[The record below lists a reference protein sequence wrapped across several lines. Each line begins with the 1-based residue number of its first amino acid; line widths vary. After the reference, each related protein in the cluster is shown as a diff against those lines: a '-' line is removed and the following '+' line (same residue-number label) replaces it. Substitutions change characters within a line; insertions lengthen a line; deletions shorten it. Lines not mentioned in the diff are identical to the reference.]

1 MLYLLL
7 YLTTVFHFSTCS
19 SMELCQGDN
28 QCIICTATGPTV
40 IDVHGQLNSVRDRC
54 AYTLMKTTS
63 LPDFQVH
70 ATFQERRRKDVSFL
84 DRVILQLDKP
94 AVQINLEQGGR
105 VQLGDLIMMLNDTAQ
120 LVHGVELSKDQTGVT
135 AKVSHL
141 NTTMTVFFNGYTVQI
156 HIKGPSGQV
165 PSVYGLCGNS
175 SQPLN
180 EVRLSEHSASG
191 CETQYEDTAN
201 STINCND
208 MTERCNLLKEA
219 FFTACHT
226 HIDPQPYATAC
237 ANTLCKYSA
246 VDSLNCQFLEAYARA
261 CSLYS
266 NDTMEG
272 WRSKASCSGGPQA
285 YCQDRFCSA
294 HEFCGENSI
303 SGGTRC
309 HCRAIFASTYRS
321 QNTLGDGVVCNK
333 SSLSVTLVGCLLQDK
348 GIHYSDLHLYDNT
361 CRGQMDN
368 VTHMVTLSF
377 DTKINPCG
385 MMIRMNNKSQ
395 IINKNGVI
403 LETTKEQLAD
413 ITCPFIIPDIDI
425 DFSVGIK
432 IIGGTNNGSYE
443 YVITGVWNYT
453 LTMKAYTDPG
463 RTQTVTSNT
472 ELKLNQKVWY
482 ELKTG
487 GLDDKEIALVT
498 HSCFA
503 TDDPTAN
510 SSLRYDL
517 IINGCANPADQTVT
531 VQSNG
536 EGTYNYFSFN
546 MFQFSGK
553 QGNVYLHC
561 KLNLCLKQNKT
572 CAPSCSPNARTRRA
586 ATSEHEDENSAIIIM
601 AWSA

>member
-40 IDVHGQLNSVRDRC
+40 IDVHGQVNSVQDRC
-54 AYTLMKTTS
+54 GYTLMKTTS
-63 LPDFQVH
+63 IPDFQVH

-105 VQLGDLIMMLNDTAQ
+105 VQLGDLMMTLNDTAQ

-135 AKVSHL
+135 AKMSHL

-165 PSVYGLCGNS
+165 PSVHGLCGNS

-180 EVRLSEHSASG
+180 EVRLSEYSASG
-191 CETQYEDTAN
+191 
-201 STINCND
+201 
-208 MTERCNLLKEA
+208 CNLLKEA

-237 ANTLCKYSA
+237 ANILCKYPA
-246 VDSLNCQFLEAYARA
+246 VDGLNCQFLEAYARA

-266 NDTMEG
+266 KDTMEG
-272 WRSKASCSGGPQA
+272 WRSKATGGPQA
-285 YCQDRFCSA
+285 YCQDWFCSA

-368 VTHMVTLSF
+368 VTHMVTLGF
-377 DTKINPCG
+377 DTKTNPCG

-413 ITCPFIIPDIDI
+413 FTCPFIMPDINI
-425 DFSVGIK
+425 DFS
-432 IIGGTNNGSYE
+432 

-472 ELKLNQKVWY
+472 ELQLNQKVWY

-487 GLDDKEIALVT
+487 GLDDKEVALVT

-503 TDDPTAN
+503 TDDPSGN

-517 IINGCANPADQTVT
+517 IINGCANPADKTVN

-561 KLNLCLKQNKT
+561 KLNLCVKQNKT
-572 CAPSCSPNARTRRA
+572 CAPVRPQRPSHRHKYTQDAPNPASTKP
-586 ATSEHEDENSAIIIM
+586 EHQFSDLCFH
-601 AWSA
+601 